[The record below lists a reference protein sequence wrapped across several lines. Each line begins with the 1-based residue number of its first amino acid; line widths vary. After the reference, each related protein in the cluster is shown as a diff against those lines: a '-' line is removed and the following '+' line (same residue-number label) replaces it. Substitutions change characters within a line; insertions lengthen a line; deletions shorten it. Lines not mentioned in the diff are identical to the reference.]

1 MLTCVA
7 AYRDEV
13 LFLAEQ
19 PLLMRSYNRLD
30 VGRLHETATE
40 KSLRDEIER
49 SAKRARNRTSDRAL
63 PRFTAEHEG
72 RRRIVEEPP
81 LITRLPAEEAEAD
94 RRRGWTAIC

>member
-1 MLTCVA
+1 M
-7 AYRDEV
+7 R
-13 LFLAEQ
+13 FLAEQ

-63 PRFTAEHEG
+63 PRFTEEHRG
-72 RRRIVEEPP
+72 RAAGGSSRSHR
-81 LITRLPAEEAEAD
+81 
-94 RRRGWTAIC
+94 